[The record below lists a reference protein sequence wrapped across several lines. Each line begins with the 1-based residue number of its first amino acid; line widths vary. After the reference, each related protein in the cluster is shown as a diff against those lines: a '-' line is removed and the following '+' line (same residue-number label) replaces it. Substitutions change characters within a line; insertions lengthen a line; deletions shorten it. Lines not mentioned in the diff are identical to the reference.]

1 MPRIHA
7 PTHKTPSKSKSKSKS
22 HKSSLP
28 IPPKPKRNKNSYSN
42 GALKPIFSGCKMSLA
57 GDFIAEHPG
66 PNAESQWNYEK
77 ISKWIT
83 VHGGEYVRD
92 VDEYTTHLIV
102 TIKEYKK
109 KGAQVRKAMAMG
121 KRCHIVVI
129 DWLVDCLTL
138 KTNKKKKLVVT
149 GYTLGRVIR
158 RLHHTED
165 QKIKYRQRFE
175 ENVKAS
181 KELCDDRLNH
191 VYIDQTNFEYKVVL
205 TRVLLHGKNKNQ
217 KYTVYLF
224 ESNAE
229 PHTYMAGAKL
239 TTAYQS
245 PSYLRE
251 DCRPKIFL
259 AAFSDFKTIFK
270 SKTGIEWDDRY
281 EPLPENH
288 PKDLFR
294 FQRPTLGRPMG
305 QLLSWRKAPSWKD
318 TESISNAIFHE
329 TGVDSC
335 GEEIRDREED
345 AEEEEESSEVEKK
358 ERENERRRERMMTMT
373 LEESRAIEERKRKE
387 DFEYDSDSEVDDDD
401 VFDELMRGSV
411 SSPIST
417 QRHAHRAL
425 LPRPQNSSGSQK
437 GNVIT
442 VSDSD
447 PETNSNDSNTEDEKM
462 ENPVSP
468 PRTPATSRFSQVQP
482 AFSTSG
488 NSVDDAIIL

>member
-1 MPRIHA
+1 MPRIKP
-7 PTHKTPSKSKSKSKS
+7 PTHKTPSKSKSKS
-22 HKSSLP
+22 HKPSLP
-28 IPPKPKRNKNSYSN
+28 TPPKPKRNKNSYSN

-77 ISKWIT
+77 IGKWIT
-83 VHGGEYVRD
+83 VHGGEYARE

-109 KGAQVRKAMAMG
+109 KGTQVRKAMAMG

-138 KTNKKKKLVVT
+138 KTNKKRKLVVT

-165 QKIKYRQRFE
+165 QKTKYRQRFE

-224 ESNAE
+224 ESNAQ

-251 DCRPKIFL
+251 DCRPKIF
-259 AAFSDFKTIFK
+259 ADAFLDFKNIFK

-281 EPLPENH
+281 EPLLENH
-288 PKDLFR
+288 PGDLFR

-305 QLLSWRKAPSWKD
+305 MLPSWRKAPSWKD
-318 TESISNAIFHE
+318 IDSGSIPHE

-335 GEEIRDREED
+335 GEEIQDRDKAAKD
-345 AEEEEESSEVEKK
+345 ESSEVEKK
-358 ERENERRRERMMTMT
+358 ERENERRKERMMMMEKTQ
-373 LEESRAIEERKRKE
+373 AIEERKRKE
-387 DFEYDSDSEVDDDD
+387 EFEYDSDSEVDDDEA
-401 VFDELMRGSV
+401 FDELMRDSV
-411 SSPIST
+411 SAPVST
-417 QRHAHRAL
+417 HRRAHLAP
-425 LPRPQNSSGSQK
+425 LPRMQHGMDVQK
-437 GNVIT
+437 ETVI
-442 VSDSD
+442 VISDSD
-447 PETNSNDSNTEDEKM
+447 TEMNSSDLNTEDEEM
-462 ENPVSP
+462 ENPTSP
-468 PRTPATSRFSQVQP
+468 PRTPTTNRISQTQRS
-482 AFSTSG
+482 FSTSG

>member
-7 PTHKTPSKSKSKSKS
+7 PTHKTPSKSKS
-22 HKSSLP
+22 HKYSLP
-28 IPPKPKRNKNSYSN
+28 TPPKPKRNKNSYSN

-66 PNAESQWNYEK
+66 PNAEFQWNYEK

-83 VHGGEYVRD
+83 VHGGEYARD

-224 ESNAE
+224 ESNAQ

-239 TTAYQS
+239 MTAYQS

-251 DCRPKIFL
+251 DCRPKIIATAFL
-259 AAFSDFKTIFK
+259 DFKSIFK

-281 EPLPENH
+281 EPLPKNH

-294 FQRPTLGRPMG
+294 FQKPTLGRPMG
-305 QLLSWRKAPSWKD
+305 MLPFWRKAPSWKD
-318 TESISNAIFHE
+318 TGSGPVSHE

-335 GEEIRDREED
+335 GEEIQDREED
-345 AEEEEESSEVEKK
+345 VEEESSEVEKK
-358 ERENERRRERMMTMT
+358 ERENERRRERMIM
-373 LEESRAIEERKRKE
+373 EKSRAIEERKRKE

-401 VFDELMRGSV
+401 AFDELMRDSV
-411 SSPIST
+411 SSPVST
-417 QRHAHRAL
+417 QHHAHRAH
-425 LPRPQNSSGSQK
+425 LPRAQNSSGSQK
-437 GNVIT
+437 GNVVTI
-442 VSDSD
+442 SDSD
-447 PETNSNDSNTEDEKM
+447 PEMNSSDSNTEDEET

-468 PRTPATSRFSQVQP
+468 PRTPTTSRVSHAQPTFS
-482 AFSTSG
+482 ASG

>member
-1 MPRIHA
+1 MPRIKP
-7 PTHKTPSKSKSKSKS
+7 PTHKTPSKSKSKS
-22 HKSSLP
+22 HKPSLP
-28 IPPKPKRNKNSYSN
+28 TPPKPKRNKNSYSN

-83 VHGGEYVRD
+83 IHGGEYVRE

-138 KTNKKKKLVVT
+138 ETNKKKKLVVT

-191 VYIDQTNFEYKVVL
+191 VYVDHTNFEYKVVL

-224 ESNAE
+224 ESNAQ

-239 TTAYQS
+239 TTTYQI

-251 DCRPKIFL
+251 DCRPKVFADAFL
-259 AAFSDFKTIFK
+259 DFKNIFK

-288 PKDLFR
+288 PKDLFQ
-294 FQRPTLGRPMG
+294 FQRPTLSRPMG
-305 QLLSWRKAPSWKD
+305 MLPSWRKAPSWKD
-318 TESISNAIFHE
+318 IESDSIPHE
-329 TGVDSC
+329 AGVDSC
-335 GEEIRDREED
+335 GEEIQYRD
-345 AEEEEESSEVEKK
+345 AEASAEDENSKVEKK
-358 ERENERRRERMMTMT
+358 ERENERRKERILMEGT
-373 LEESRAIEERKRKE
+373 RAMEERKRKE
-387 DFEYDSDSEVDDDD
+387 EFEYDSDSEVDDDET
-401 VFDELMRGSV
+401 FDELMRDSV
-411 SSPIST
+411 SAPVST
-417 QRHAHRAL
+417 HRHAHHLAQ
-425 LPRPQNSSGSQK
+425 LPRLRDVRDVQKEMVIVISESDTEMNSS
-437 GNVIT
+437 
-442 VSDSD
+442 DA
-447 PETNSNDSNTEDEKM
+447 NTEDEELEM
-462 ENPVSP
+462 DSP
-468 PRTPATSRFSQVQP
+468 TSVLRTPTTNCVSQTQRSFSV
-482 AFSTSG
+482 SG
-488 NSVDDAIIL
+488 NSVDHAIIL